1 MNKNTNYYSFW
12 LPHFTYH
19 KYHGYYKSC
28 GNIDSFRSDI
38 LHLYLD
44 RVPQLNKA
52 ELKESYELEA

>member
-1 MNKNTNYYSFW
+1 MWIKIRIIIPIDY
-12 LPHFTYH
+12 PTYH